1 MTPDQVHKMVQ
12 YRMQQAQETIH
23 ESEVLIG
30 ASAWRGAINRAY
42 YAMFYAV
49 LALAVIK
56 QVDAS
61 KHSGAISFFDRE
73 YVKSGIFPKELSR
86 SLHFAFERRQMHDY
100 GEIARADQSE
110 SEETLRDA
118 KVFVAAIED
127 YLVLNI
133 YPTL

>member
-23 ESEVLIG
+23 EAEVLIG

-110 SEETLRDA
+110 SEETLADA